1 MKIDAGEFEAG
12 SEIAKKYKELAH
24 GLFHNPNGLVEEV
37 AYQAQNLH
45 KLRKAGSRWRSWL
58 EKLLPYTFKF
68 RAENMTD
75 VENVLAALNAKD
87 IMHVKTMIFKARE
100 DFPDVDI
107 TMKTGTDWKEC
118 RAVFDTVK
126 DAHVAAH
133 SLLPAS
139 CYDGKRRYRN
149 EDAVEY
155 VEAIKIQAAVR
166 GMLARKTFDYVLLE
180 NNMLPPLKMLDLLS
194 RNKGGFIQDS
204 DAGIEFDGPVGNIVA
219 GVLVGKKDSSIFD
232 PYMPEFY
239 QAIRK
244 HNLLVPNFYEKEHF
258 DEMADW
264 TDSKFQRFKDYVVKA
279 VCFEDFVRTGVEE
292 CLDGFIMDDS
302 DSDDGNWDARDN
314 ATTKIQATVRG
325 FLTRRHLEHQVS
337 AANLIQT
344 AVRNRKLK
352 RILNTYKKIC
362 SLTTS
367 QLQELDARTGL
378 PLVQLRGMSML
389 QGIYEMSIV
398 KKVAVMH
405 KVKYGPVHAADDKD
419 SDSDDDGFLTA
430 AESEG
435 SDIE

>member
-1 MKIDAGEFEAG
+1 
-12 SEIAKKYKELAH
+12 
-24 GLFHNPNGLVEEV
+24 
-37 AYQAQNLH
+37 
-45 KLRKAGSRWRSWL
+45 
-58 EKLLPYTFKF
+58 
-68 RAENMTD
+68 
-75 VENVLAALNAKD
+75 
-87 IMHVKTMIFKARE
+87 
-100 DFPDVDI
+100 
-107 TMKTGTDWKEC
+107 
-118 RAVFDTVK
+118 
-126 DAHVAAH
+126 
-133 SLLPAS
+133 
-139 CYDGKRRYRN
+139 
-149 EDAVEY
+149 
-155 VEAIKIQAAVR
+155 
-166 GMLARKTFDYVLLE
+166 
-180 NNMLPPLKMLDLLS
+180 
-194 RNKGGFIQDS
+194 
-204 DAGIEFDGPVGNIVA
+204 
-219 GVLVGKKDSSIFD
+219 
-232 PYMPEFY
+232 
-239 QAIRK
+239 
-244 HNLLVPNFYEKEHF
+244 
-258 DEMADW
+258 MADW

-279 VCFEDFVRTGVEE
+279 VCCDDWVRTGVEE
-292 CLDGFIMDDS
+292 CLEGFMEYDS